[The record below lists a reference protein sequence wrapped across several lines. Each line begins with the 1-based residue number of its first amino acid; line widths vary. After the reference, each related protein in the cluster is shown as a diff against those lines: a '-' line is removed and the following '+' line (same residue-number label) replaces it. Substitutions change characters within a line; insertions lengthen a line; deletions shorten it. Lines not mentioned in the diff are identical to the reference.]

1 MKGSVAI
8 LMKKWSMLLAVT
20 TLSFGLVACNETATP
35 TSDTKK
41 EQTSNLTL
49 QEVFNKSME
58 QSESIKSL
66 SANIDM
72 TQLIEVPSQEISME
86 TTSKMDMDMV
96 IEPLSLYQKGTTSMT
111 MPGMPSNEQ
120 ADDMEMESYMTE
132 QGFYMFDSMSNQWTK
147 LPSDMYEQIMSM
159 SQKQADP
166 AKQLKDLEAFKDD
179 FTFEQTDS
187 SYVLKLAASGDKF
200 NELIQKQLAETM
212 PDMMVEE
219 QELLKEMN
227 IEKVNYEIFIDKET
241 FNTTALNMIMD
252 MTMVVEGEEMKLAQN
267 LKSTY
272 DNYNEVEKIEIPQ
285 EIIDNAQEM

>member
-111 MPGMPSNEQ
+111 MPGVPSSEQ
-120 ADDMEMESYMTE
+120 AEDMEMESYMTE

-252 MTMVVEGEEMKLAQN
+252 MTMVVEGEEMELAQN